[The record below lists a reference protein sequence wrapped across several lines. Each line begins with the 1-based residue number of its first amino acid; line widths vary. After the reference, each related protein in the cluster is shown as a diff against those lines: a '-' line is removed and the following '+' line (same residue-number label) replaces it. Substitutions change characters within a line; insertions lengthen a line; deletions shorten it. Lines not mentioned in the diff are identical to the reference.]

1 MAEGTV
7 CAKCG
12 GQVGASERF
21 ELVRAGAAAGGD
33 GHRGLDSQLRSR
45 FSEGVGG
52 LGFRVPLLPRESTL
66 SAFF

>member
-21 ELVRAGAAAGGD
+21 ELVREREQQPAGMVTGAWTPSGVISLRVLVAWGFVSRCC
-33 GHRGLDSQLRSR
+33 RGRAR
-45 FSEGVGG
+45 
-52 LGFRVPLLPRESTL
+52 
-66 SAFF
+66 